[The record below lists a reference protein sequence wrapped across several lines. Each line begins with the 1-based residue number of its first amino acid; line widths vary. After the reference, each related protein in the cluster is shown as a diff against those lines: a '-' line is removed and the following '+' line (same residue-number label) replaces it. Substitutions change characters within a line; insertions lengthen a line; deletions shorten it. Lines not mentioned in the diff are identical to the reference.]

1 MEEECVEAGDGIE
14 ERVEKTLMIIKR
26 FLRYFILE
34 ILSGINAGYVMEC
47 YKTGQEG

>member
-1 MEEECVEAGDGIE
+1 MEEECGNGGEGG
-14 ERVEKTLMIIKR
+14 KTLMVIKK

-47 YKTGQEG
+47 YKTRQEG